1 MMDRS
6 PLVQGPLV
14 EMLCEALGKRLWNQE
29 FKNEGLSLALLASC
43 FETLNKLLNLLDSQ
57 FLHL

>member
-1 MMDRS
+1 MDRS
-6 PLVQGPLV
+6 PLVEGPLV
-14 EMLCEALGKRLWNQE
+14 EMLCEALGERLWNQK

-43 FETLNKLLNLLDSQ
+43 FETLNKLFNLLGSQ

>member
-43 FETLNKLLNLLDSQ
+43 LRP
-57 FLHL
+57 